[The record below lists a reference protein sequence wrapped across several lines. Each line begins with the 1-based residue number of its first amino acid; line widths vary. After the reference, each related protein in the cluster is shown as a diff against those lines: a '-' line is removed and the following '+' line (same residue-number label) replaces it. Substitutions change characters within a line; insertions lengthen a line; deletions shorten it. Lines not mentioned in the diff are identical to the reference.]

1 MARPVEF
8 DRDAARDKALVLF
21 WSKGYQAASLSDLVE
36 AMGVSRSSFYAAYG
50 DKRGLFLECLDL
62 FAARTIAI
70 LAQARRAQPPVE
82 ALRTFFAHSL
92 NHHRGGS
99 HAWGCML
106 VNTVLEMD
114 EVDAELCD
122 RARLRLAE
130 VEAALEACLADTGCG
145 PARASE
151 LAGFLMLLN
160 EGMRVSSRR
169 ALPEAAQRA
178 QIDTTFR
185 LLATALADVPL
196 HAHAQAR

>member
-1 MARPVEF
+1 MARPLEF
-8 DRDAARDKALVLF
+8 DRDAARDRALLLF

-50 DKRGLFLECLDL
+50 DKRGLFMECLDL
-62 FAARTIAI
+62 FATRTIAI
-70 LAQARRAQPPVE
+70 LTQARRTQPPVE

-92 NHHRGGS
+92 DHPRGGGR
-99 HAWGCML
+99 AWGCLL

-114 EVDAELCD
+114 EVDAEICA

-130 VEAALEACLADTGCG
+130 VEAALESCLADTGCG

-169 ALPEAAQRA
+169 ALPEAAQRE

-196 HAHAQAR
+196 QAPAQ